1 MSCVCIKVMTVCL
14 FCTEKPIPV
23 ECNPVANRTL
33 EDEQTNVAMCSV
45 ELETDDLRTLV
56 GEVSVNELLE
66 MEEDTMFET
75 SEEQA
80 SNPDTTGRCELD
92 KNKLSLEVESK
103 EHCTKKSNQST
114 SRTAIEFDPCGSELS
129 NPVAIHSS
137 KLTTNDR
144 ERRCDCENI
153 TDSLLLEA
161 LDTYEAGSLP
171 VYGKD
176 PGINIRG
183 TSVPVESRL
192 SRSDEE
198 TITGNRCFEAD
209 EESIADYSLSAE
221 EMESFCEDSDTF

>member
-1 MSCVCIKVMTVCL
+1 MCI

-33 EDEQTNVAMCSV
+33 EDEQTNIAMCSV
-45 ELETDDLRTLV
+45 ELGTDDLRTLV

-92 KNKLSLEVESK
+92 KKKLSLEVESK
-103 EHCTKKSNQST
+103 KHCTKKSNQST
-114 SRTAIEFDPCGSELS
+114 SCTAIEYDPCGSELG
-129 NPVAIHSS
+129 NPVAIHSRN
-137 KLTTNDR
+137 LTTNDR
-144 ERRCDCENI
+144 ERRCDCKNI

-171 VYGKD
+171 VYRKD
-176 PGINIRG
+176 PGINISVSRG

-198 TITGNRCFEAD
+198 TITGNRRFEAD